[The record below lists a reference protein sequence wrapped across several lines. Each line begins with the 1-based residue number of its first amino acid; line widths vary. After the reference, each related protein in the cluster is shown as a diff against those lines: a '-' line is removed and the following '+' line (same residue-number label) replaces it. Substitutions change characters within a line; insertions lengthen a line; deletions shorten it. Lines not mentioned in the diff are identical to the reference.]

1 MKLTKK
7 LIALAAIACTMTVS
21 AQSAQY
27 KLEVGD
33 FSDLKVTDGINVE
46 YYASTDSAG
55 IAYFECDKSIAD
67 MLMFTNSKNTL
78 NIQLASD
85 GQVIKNLPTIKVY
98 SMTLQKVENSGDST
112 LRVCRTIPVRDF
124 SATIIG
130 NGSLVVMNLQAH
142 KADGNIKTGSG
153 HLVLN
158 GKTRQANLKNVGT
171 GTIEAS
177 GLISEDTKCNILG
190 TGNIDCNASAS
201 LSIKGAGSGKVFYG
215 GTPSKISNHSIGIK
229 AISIDNKQ
237 ELN

>member
-1 MKLTKK
+1 MKLKK
-7 LIALAAIACTMTVS
+7 TIVVFATVAATMTLN
-21 AQSAQY
+21 AQKAQY

-33 FSDLKVTDGINVE
+33 FSELKVTDGLNVE
-46 YYASTDSAG
+46 YYASSDSVG
-55 IAYFECDKSIAD
+55 MAYFECDKSLAD
-67 MLMFTNSKNTL
+67 MLIFTNKKNSL

-85 GQVIKNLPTIKVY
+85 GQTIENLPTIKVY
-98 SMTLQKVENSGDST
+98 SMTLQKAENAGDST
-112 LRVCRTIPVRDF
+112 LRVVRTLPVRDF

-130 NGSLVVMNLQAH
+130 NGTLIVDNIQAH
-142 KADGNIKTGSG
+142 KTGGNIKTGSG

-158 GKTRQANLKNVGT
+158 GKTREANLKNVGT

-177 GLISEDTKCNILG
+177 GLASEDTKCNIFG

-215 GTPSKISNHSIGIK
+215 GTPAKISNRSIGIK